1 MPKRKANSAIA
12 DVHAAAAV
20 NAATGV
26 GSVVSALRE
35 LAPASKYS
43 LSWQKKLAAAEVY
56 KVANAITAYG
66 EVCCTS
72 KVQGKSGELEIYH
85 VNPFALL
92 EHAASISLFSEFLA
106 KLVASD
112 PDHMLDI
119 VYYLDK
125 ATPGNDKRPD
135 HGRSCQCVY
144 FTFLQFPAWF
154 RSRRNGW
161 IPFTYILVED
171 QKEATLTDPML
182 VRFLVRTFDCPD
194 AELAF
199 SKGIC
204 VRGHAGI
211 ISCERG
217 GS

>member
-1 MPKRKANSAIA
+1 MPKRKPISAIA

-56 KVANAITAYG
+56 TVANAITAYG

-72 KVQGKSGELEIYH
+72 KVQGKSGEQDIYH
-85 VNPFALL
+85 VKPFALL

-125 ATPGNDKRPD
+125 ATPGNEKRPD
-135 HGRSCQCVY
+135 HGRSCQCV
-144 FTFLQFPAWF
+144 
-154 RSRRNGW
+154 
-161 IPFTYILVED
+161 
-171 QKEATLTDPML
+171 
-182 VRFLVRTFDCPD
+182 
-194 AELAF
+194 
-199 SKGIC
+199 
-204 VRGHAGI
+204 
-211 ISCERG
+211 
-217 GS
+217 